1 MHLFPSKNIWRLLGE
16 NSEKKF
22 VSISFFFL
30 SVTFFL
36 IDTCYFSFSI
46 SIKQIFLAGFFLWKT
61 ISHPIH
67 LKKYIAAIFHLY
79 ITPLSLRKLF
89 MLGFITLHVT
99 FLPSFKIISSQ
110 NAFLLLS
117 SIVNTHHFWRTFLI
131 NTFPFRTSNVLSP
144 FTCICITLS
153 KTSRSL
159 ILYSQLTNEQS
170 IASTVESNSI
180 FE

>member
-22 VSISFFFL
+22 VSISFFFSFCYIL
-30 SVTFFL
+30 PYWHMLFFL
-36 IDTCYFSFSI
+36 LNFY
-46 SIKQIFLAGFFLWKT
+46 QANFLAGFFLWKT
-61 ISHPIH
+61 ISHPIY

-99 FLPSFKIISSQ
+99 FLPSFKVISSQ

-117 SIVNTHHFWRTFLI
+117 SIVNTHHFWRTFFDKYL
-131 NTFPFRTSNVLSP
+131 PFSHL
-144 FTCICITLS
+144 
-153 KTSRSL
+153 
-159 ILYSQLTNEQS
+159 
-170 IASTVESNSI
+170 
-180 FE
+180 